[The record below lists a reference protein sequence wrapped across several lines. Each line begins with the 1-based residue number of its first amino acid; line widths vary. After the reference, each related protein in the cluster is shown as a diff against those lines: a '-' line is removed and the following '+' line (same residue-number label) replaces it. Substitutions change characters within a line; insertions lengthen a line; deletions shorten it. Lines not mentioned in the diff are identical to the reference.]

1 MSLAFGSD
9 LRRPLPAAGDAFDET
24 RVLGGAL
31 VGDPSASRSPWP
43 WPAQAVLAPVLG
55 DTRVAVE
62 ERWTADGDCLA
73 GKFAGIAFRR
83 SRDILFGVIEL
94 VSGLTGRTGIAHFAH
109 LGGMLGGWLMIRYWR
124 GQPPFPPRVRRR

>member
-43 WPAQAVLAPVLG
+43 WPVQTVLAPVLG
-55 DTRVAVE
+55 NGWWIGCWDLLTLGSGGLGTG
-62 ERWTADGDCLA
+62 WT
-73 GKFAGIAFRR
+73 
-83 SRDILFGVIEL
+83 
-94 VSGLTGRTGIAHFAH
+94 
-109 LGGMLGGWLMIRYWR
+109 
-124 GQPPFPPRVRRR
+124 